1 MEKIMNILRYEASD
15 DVNVIGSTKQ
25 GDIITTFDKLCEVFG
40 DPTFTDADPREKVN
54 CEWTVEAEIVDEYGD
69 DPEDT
74 VMKTFTVY
82 SWKYGRIPTEEC
94 EWTIGGNDFE
104 AWSIADDIINGKV

>member
-1 MEKIMNILRYEASD
+1 MNILRYEASD
-15 DVNVIGSTKQ
+15 DVNVIGSSKQ

-54 CEWTVEAEIVDEYGD
+54 CEWNVEAEIVDEYGD

-94 EWTIGGNDFE
+94 EWTIGGKDFE